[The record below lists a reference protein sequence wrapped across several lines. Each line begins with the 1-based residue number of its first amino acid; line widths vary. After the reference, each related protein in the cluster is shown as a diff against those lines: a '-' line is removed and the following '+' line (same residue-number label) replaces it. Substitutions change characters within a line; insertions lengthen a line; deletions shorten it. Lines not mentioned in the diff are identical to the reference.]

1 MEEYK
6 NIIKNNLSENFV
18 LYFDDLDFPGVDKAA
33 REIFKDLRASN
44 EQLEFFTFFINGW
57 VGENEKFHKSGF
69 ITNMNIV
76 NKIDKYVDLYQY
88 KKIL

>member
-1 MEEYK
+1 MYFSDALHTEDGVLEEYK

-44 EQLEFFTFFINGW
+44 EQLEFFTF
-57 VGENEKFHKSGF
+57 
-69 ITNMNIV
+69 
-76 NKIDKYVDLYQY
+76 L
-88 KKIL
+88 